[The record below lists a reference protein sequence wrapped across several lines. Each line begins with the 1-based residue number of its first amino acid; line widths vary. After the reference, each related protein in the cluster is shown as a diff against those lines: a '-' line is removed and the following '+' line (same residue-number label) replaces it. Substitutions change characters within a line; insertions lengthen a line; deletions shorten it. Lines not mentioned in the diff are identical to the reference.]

1 MFHLIFWTWIISRF
15 NRVQLYKSLKIWDWQ
30 KKIASTGYWTHNTN
44 PTIKIPATLPTQPIC
59 QSMSV
64 LNFQTLLKSCS
75 IEPEMI
81 QVQFKDILFNKCL
94 GGWVVKVVG
103 FLIVGLV
110 LWVQYPVEAIFF
122 YWFWNPVMSILYKND
137 RNVRSVN
144 LGKTRMSSGVPE
156 KLQKNW
162 AVRVA

>member
-1 MFHLIFWTWIISRF
+1 MNSTITSYAEKLTWSRF
-15 NRVQLYKSLKIWDWQ
+15 SLRLWLIRVFPKLTDLTFLSFLYKIDITGFQNQQ

-59 QSMSV
+59 QSMPVS
-64 LNFQTLLKSCS
+64 NFQTLLKSCS

-94 GGWVVKVVG
+94 CGWVVKVAG
-103 FLIVGLV
+103 ILIVGLV

-122 YWFWNPVMSILYKND
+122 AEFETPWCQFC
-137 RNVRSVN
+137 
-144 LGKTRMSSGVPE
+144 TRMTEMSDLSI
-156 KLQKNW
+156 
-162 AVRVA
+162 